1 MKRSLIYLAIA
12 LLLAVPVSGAPVSG
26 DTAAGADD
34 LLPKIA
40 KVFAGNSV
48 AISFTLRSGD
58 SSLGDGTALLTSSAY
73 KLITP
78 ITEFW
83 CDGGSRWIVDRV
95 AEEVIVEPV
104 EGELSSI
111 LSSLRES
118 YPFEASFEGRRATAV
133 RLAPDSAADS
143 SGAAVSAGT
152 SGAAVSAGTSG
163 AAVSTVQDG
172 DLNFGDMRDLTIY
185 SDPASGRV
193 LGCTMNYGGAPL
205 TFVVKSISVNHLTGA
220 ESFAFPTASLSDSY
234 IVTDLR

>member
-12 LLLAVPVSGAPVSG
+12 LLLPAVPASGAPVSG
-26 DTAAGADD
+26 DAAAGADD

-48 AISFTLRSGD
+48 AVSFTLRSGD

-83 CDGGSRWIVDRV
+83 CDGSSRWIVDRV

-104 EGELSSI
+104 EGELSSV

-152 SGAAVSAGTSG
+152 SGAAVSA
-163 AAVSTVQDG
+163 VQDG

-193 LGCTMNYGGAPL
+193 LGCTVNYGGAPL
-205 TFVVKSISVNHLTGA
+205 TFVVKSISVNPLTGA